1 MKKRM
6 YNVYVESGM
15 FESDS
20 RNAKKHLRDNGGND
34 CIITNKHGKILTR
47 AKRSENYIFNAWFEP
62 GSYIHK

>member
-20 RNAKKHLRDNGGND
+20 RNAKKHLRYNGGD
-34 CIITNKHGKILTR
+34 TCTITDKHGKIITV
-47 AKRSENYIFNAWFEP
+47 AKRSEGYIFNAYFEP
-62 GSYIHK
+62 GSYITK